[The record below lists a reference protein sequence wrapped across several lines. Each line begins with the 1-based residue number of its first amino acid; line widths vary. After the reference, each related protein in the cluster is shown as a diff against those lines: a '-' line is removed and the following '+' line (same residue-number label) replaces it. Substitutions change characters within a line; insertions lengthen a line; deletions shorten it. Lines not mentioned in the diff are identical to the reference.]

1 MSLDSELLNP
11 LSTFYR
17 LSMCRVLFRR
27 SVSHRSRRFEVLAA
41 DLLTNLKTAQRWL
54 NLNSVLNFNSQSRTQ
69 AANRR
74 AKRPALLSSR
84 SFTVVFPT
92 IQHARSKRYQVCH

>member
-1 MSLDSELLNP
+1 MLLDSERFNL

-17 LSMCRVLFRR
+17 PTMCRVLFRQ
-27 SVSHRSRRFEVLAA
+27 SVSHRNRFEALAA

-54 NLNSVLNFNSQSRTQ
+54 NLNSVLNSNSQSRTQ

-74 AKRPALLSSR
+74 AKRPALLPSR
-84 SFTVVFPT
+84 LFTVVFPT
-92 IQHARSKRYQVCH
+92 I